1 MYDMLEALKEKKG
14 REIAE
19 KAYSFVLREK
29 DCGKMFTERF
39 SMVPSDREK
48 LMSVDDKDY
57 EAMLGY
63 VLSALE

>member
-1 MYDMLEALKEKKG
+1 
-14 REIAE
+14 
-19 KAYSFVLREK
+19 
-29 DCGKMFTERF
+29 
-39 SMVPSDREK
+39 MVPSDREK